1 MKTRVKILLRYQT
14 GRGKSIGRAAGFSS
28 AARMTELPCQAGKT
42 VIEYINIWTHRW
54 DRNLDGFV
62 SWLRQLQFDGVWQ
75 TALLVAA
82 SLLCITFHETCHGLA
97 AYRLGDPTAKRAG
110 RLTLN
115 PLRHVDIGGLLMMAL
130 FRFGWA
136 KPVPVDMRNFKHPK
150 RDMAL
155 TAAAGPVSNVLLAYL
170 AVLLRGLCSVWY
182 YVSGSMAVYAL
193 ALFFYYVEIISAG
206 LAVFNVFPIPP
217 LDGSKVLFSCLSD
230 RAYDWLMRYERY
242 GMALLMLLLL
252 TGVLDVP
259 LEFLRDGLLNG
270 LEAIGTWPVQL
281 LLALR

>member
-1 MKTRVKILLRYQT
+1 
-14 GRGKSIGRAAGFSS
+14 
-28 AARMTELPCQAGKT
+28 MTELPCQAGKT
-42 VIEYINIWTHRW
+42 VIEYIKYVWTRW
-54 DRNLDGFV
+54 DRELDGFV

-82 SLLCITFHETCHGLA
+82 SLLCITFHETCHGFA
-97 AYRLGDPTAKRAG
+97 ADRLGDPTARRAG

-136 KPVPVDMRNFKHPK
+136 KPVPVDMRNFRHPK

-155 TAAAGPVSNVLLAYL
+155 TAAAGPASNVLLAYL
-170 AVLLRGLCSVWY
+170 AVLLRGLSSVWY
-182 YVSGSMAVYAL
+182 YASGSMAVYAL
-193 ALFFYYVEIISAG
+193 ALFFYYVEIISAS
-206 LAVFNVFPIPP
+206 LAVFNLFPIPP
-217 LDGSKVLFSCLSD
+217 LDGSKVLFACLSD
-230 RAYDWLMRYERY
+230 RAYAWLMRYERY

-259 LEFLRDGLLNG
+259 LEFLRDGLLRG
-270 LEAIGTWPVQL
+270 LEAAGTWPVQL